1 MIWRRK
7 RKPSTHAATGAKR
20 LKVLVLTDFFFPAPG
35 GGYRAVT
42 NLVAPLTRSV
52 AFSFLS
58 TPSNDSRD
66 GSLRGVT
73 THDWRKEG
81 GFRVRRI
88 RWRFRSLAKIREAI
102 RSEQPEIILLTSL
115 MSRFSSLLLIW
126 RGPSFLSRRFPPVV
140 LMPQGELMNGA
151 LAIRSRRKIAYLRVL
166 RLSTFI
172 RNVHWWASTEEEKRA
187 ILRWFPSAFVHH
199 IEIPPPLILA
209 TRRPMPD
216 RGKGC
221 RILFASSV
229 SPKKRPSVLI
239 EALSAALR
247 LQPAVTTLTMCGSV
261 HDQREQDRCVDL
273 MALAP
278 ACLQFEILGPLEPNK
293 VAEQIQACHI
303 LALPT
308 LGENY
313 GYVIIEALANSRPVI
328 TGRETP
334 WTEILSSGA
343 GEVVEDSVEAWTQSL
358 SRWLAFD
365 GEQLRARSEQAFEAA
380 LEFLA
385 TSEVPQQAQRL
396 FEDLLG
402 STN

>member
-1 MIWRRK
+1 VIWSRE
-7 RKPSTHAATGAKR
+7 RKPSTPVTPDGMR

-35 GGYRAVT
+35 GGYRAVA
-42 NLVAPLTRSV
+42 NLVEPLTHSV
-52 AFSFLS
+52 AFSFLT
-58 TPSNDSRD
+58 TPSNDARD
-66 GSLRGVT
+66 GSLPGVT
-73 THDWRKEG
+73 THDWRKDGE
-81 GFRVRRI
+81 FCVRRI
-88 RWRFRSLAKIREAI
+88 RWRFRSLAKISAAI
-102 RSEQPEIILLTSL
+102 RSERADIILLTSL

-140 LMPQGELMNGA
+140 LMPQGELMDGA
-151 LAIRSRRKIAYLRVL
+151 LAIRSRRKFAYLRVL
-166 RLSTFI
+166 RLSTFT

-199 IEIPPPLILA
+199 IQIPPPLIVA
-209 TRRPMPD
+209 SKRPMPD

-247 LQPAVTTLTMCGSV
+247 LQPTSTTLTMCGSV

-313 GYVIIEALANSRPVI
+313 GYIIIEALANSRPVLA
-328 TGRETP
+328 GRETP

-343 GEVVEDSVEAWTQSL
+343 GEVVEDSVEAWTESL

-365 GEQLRARSEQAFEAA
+365 GEHLQNRSEQAFGAA

-385 TSEVPQQAQRL
+385 TSQVPQQAQQL
-396 FEDLLG
+396 FETLLG
-402 STN
+402 RNN